1 MRLLLVED
9 EEMLGRTTAAAL
21 VKNHFTVDWVKT
33 GHDAL
38 GAAKSHEYDA
48 ILLDLG
54 LSDLAGDA
62 ILKDLRARRS
72 ETPVI
77 VLTARGQVEDRVT
90 MLDLGADDF
99 MVKPFNIAELCAR
112 LRAVKRRASAGAHNA
127 DIQVVGPLEFQQAS
141 RTVRWKGKPVTLTA
155 KEFDVLE
162 ILVMRRP
169 RVVSRRQIE
178 VALYG
183 WGDEVESN
191 AIEVYIHFL
200 RRKFS
205 PELIVTVRGTGY
217 RVGIET
223 GLHAERQQV
232 GAMLG

>member
-90 MLDLGADDF
+90 MSTSVPTTSWSSRQHRRVVCPPSRGQA
-99 MVKPFNIAELCAR
+99 AR
-112 LRAVKRRASAGAHNA
+112 IGGAHNA

-141 RTVRWKGKPVTLTA
+141 RTVRWKGKAVTLTA

>member
-1 MRLLLVED
+1 MRLLLIED
-9 EEMLGRTTAAAL
+9 EELLGRTTAESL
-21 VKNHFTVDWVKT
+21 VKNNFTVDWVQC
-33 GHDAL
+33 GFDAI
-38 GAAKSHEYDA
+38 AAAQTHEYDA

-54 LSDLAGDA
+54 LPDIAGNAILAG
-62 ILKDLRARRS
+62 LRARRS

-90 MLDLGADDF
+90 VLDLGADDF

-112 LRAVKRRASAGAHNA
+112 LRAVKRRVSAGAHNT
-127 DIQVVGPLEFQQAS
+127 DIQKVGPLELQQAS
-141 RTVRWKGKPVTLTA
+141 RTVCWNDKPVTLTA
-155 KEFDVLE
+155 KQFDVLE

-169 RVVSRRQIE
+169 RVVSRSQLE
-178 VALYG
+178 EALYG

-205 PELIVTVRGTGY
+205 HELIVTVRGKGY
-217 RVGIET
+217 RIGIET
-223 GLHAERQQV
+223 GLHAERQRA
-232 GAMLG
+232 GAMLL